1 MSSVSVDSNFARQ
14 VADIQTRSGITYGN
28 AGSSSV
34 SAAGDALFA
43 KQVAEIQARSAS
55 SFASNALANNAYS
68 YGTSYG
74 NYGSTSS
81 DVVTQPAVLVGSQ
94 QFSGAIR
101 LGRDSKKAAKSN

>member
-1 MSSVSVDSNFARQ
+1 MSSVSVDANFARQ

-55 SFASNALANNAYS
+55 SFASNSLANNAYS

-74 NYGSTSS
+74 NYGTSS
-81 DVVTQPAVLVGSQ
+81 GVVTQPAVLVGSQ